1 MPSILQQS
9 IVSIGMLLVQSVV
22 NGFGSAVL
30 AGYSAG
36 SRIESICIVPMI
48 ATGNAVA
55 TFTAQNIGADRI
67 DRVKRGYR
75 ISYAI
80 VGAFAALIAFGVG
93 IWNGEIIAAFLGG
106 AYSIGGFC
114 HRNRVSVLYWLVL
127 CIYRLKGLH
136 GRCPKRRGGTWRYL
150 RQQTLSIWESG
161 VAVAFL
167 LAPVWGVAAV
177 WYAVPMGWTA

>member
-1 MPSILQQS
+1 
-9 IVSIGMLLVQSVV
+9 MLLVQSVV

-106 AYSIGGFC
+106 DTASEAFATGTEYLSFIGWFFVFIGLKAC
-114 HRNRVSVLYWLVL
+114 TDGVL
-127 CIYRLKGLH
+127 
-136 GRCPKRRGGTWRYL
+136 RGAGDMAVFTAANLINLGIR
-150 RQQTLSIWESG
+150 

-177 WYAVPMGWTA
+177 WYAVPMGSVSYTHLTLPTNREV